1 MPLGTNFADYVLA
14 TSLNDDSRSRAM
26 FNDTTLLVVDDEESI
41 CRGCQRILTPEGF
54 RVETTNDAGKGL
66 SLAANNDYAAILLD
80 IRMPQM
86 DGIEFLERLRKTKQ
100 NLPVIIITGYP
111 SVASAASA
119 MQLGAVDYVTKP
131 FTPRAIARAVRRVV
145 KPREIEPDRAAE
157 LAPPR
162 IRSQIPAPTEFRFWD
177 ESWYQ
182 PLKGGVLRVGAMLPR
197 AQGGTVEAVWPP
209 RIGWKV
215 YQGLPLAGA
224 TIKGSLHFTVPS
236 PVTGEVVASND
247 LLLESPALLWDDPCG
262 DGWIACVRPTRFE
275 DEARNCKLRRVVLA
289 NADQALAREQSA
301 QLQSLGCHV
310 TIAEHLGEVG
320 PALQQNPDCNVL
332 MMHADSFGEHGPEL
346 VARIK
351 VATPSMK
358 IVVLASHGCKWE
370 STYREEKIFYYAVD
384 PFADAEIVDV
394 VDAAFRPQ
402 LPRRP
407 PNKPRRAPSTS
418 MGRVCLTKG
427 NGEKVALVAEKG
439 LLQRDLG
446 LGLHIIDRLADQGH
460 PVETAPD
467 RRDISNAIE
476 EAVCSCPQVLILL
489 ARDLGRLPG
498 SLVRE
503 ASVPAPHGGIGTV
516 TTLIA
521 QRASYAG
528 DPLDFDLRTTAS
540 LAEHIVHELTKD
552 PESPYG

>member
-1 MPLGTNFADYVLA
+1 
-14 TSLNDDSRSRAM
+14 M
-26 FNDTTLLVVDDEESI
+26 FNDATLLVVDDEDSI

-66 SLAANNDYAAILLD
+66 SLAAKNDYAAILLD

-86 DGIEFLERLRKTKQ
+86 DGIEFLERLRKSKQ

-131 FTPRAIARAVRRVV
+131 FTPRAITRAVRRVL
-145 KPREIEPDRAAE
+145 KPREIEKDRASE
-157 LAPPR
+157 LALPR
-162 IRSQIPAPTEFRFWD
+162 LRSWIPATTEFRYWD

-182 PLKGGVLRVGAMLPR
+182 PVKGGALRIGAMLPR
-197 AQGGTVEAVWPP
+197 AQGGTVEAVWTP
-209 RIGWKV
+209 RVGWNV

-247 LLLESPALLWDDPCG
+247 LLLECPTLLWDDPCG
-262 DGWIACVRPTRFE
+262 NGWIACVRPTRFE
-275 DEARNCKLRRVVLA
+275 EEAKNCKLRRVILA
-289 NADQALAREQSA
+289 NADQALARQQSA

-310 TIAEHLGEVG
+310 TIAENLGSVG

-351 VATPSMK
+351 AATPS
-358 IVVLASHGCKWE
+358 IRTVVLASRGCKWE

-384 PFADAEIVDV
+384 PFADTEIVDI

-402 LPRRP
+402 MPRRP
-407 PNKPRRAPSTS
+407 RNKQRRAPSTS
-418 MGRVCLTKG
+418 MGRICLTKRD
-427 NGEKVALVAEKG
+427 GEKTVLVAEKG

-446 LGLHIIDRLADQGH
+446 LGLHIIDRLADQGDS
-460 PVETAPD
+460 VETAPD

-476 EAVCSCPQVLILL
+476 EAACSCTQVLILL

-503 ASVPAPHGGIGTV
+503 ESAPAPHGGTGTV

-521 QRASYAG
+521 QCASYAG

-540 LAEHIVHELTKD
+540 LAEHIVHEMTKD
-552 PESPYG
+552 PELPYG